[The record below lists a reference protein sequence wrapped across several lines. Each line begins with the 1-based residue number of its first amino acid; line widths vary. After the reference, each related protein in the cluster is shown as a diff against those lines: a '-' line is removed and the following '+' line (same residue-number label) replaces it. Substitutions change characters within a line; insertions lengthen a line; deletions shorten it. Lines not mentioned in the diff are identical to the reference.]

1 MKTTN
6 IQADFKI
13 SQETPNFLNICI
25 NYNFFCYCNHIIN
38 KYKLNEINYIEF
50 IILTKNDLYNKK
62 NKADLKKKLELENF
76 LRETYSFYKYVPLE
90 NLQAL
95 RDKIYLDWDSL
106 GVLGRVYIAK
116 EGINAQI
123 SIPKYNV
130 KKFKTNLYSH
140 NTFNKI
146 NIKKAVQPGISF
158 YKLIIKVKEE
168 IVAYKISDNEYDMN
182 KVGKHLN
189 YKEFNRAIEDGAT
202 IVDVR
207 NYYEGEV
214 GKFEDAII
222 PDVDASIEL
231 LPEIKKLLKNKKND
245 KILMYC
251 TGGIR
256 CEKASSY
263 LIHHGFKDVNQLD
276 GGIVQY
282 ANDIKKHDEKSKF
295 IGKNFVFDQRL
306 GERITDDII
315 STCHQCNAKA
325 DEHTNCINQSCHIL
339 FIQCDKCSKKYSGCC
354 SSKCAEFIKKTKE
367 EQKEIFLSGK
377 IKFTAQESASIK
389 PKLNKIKK

>member
-1 MKTTN
+1 M
-6 IQADFKI
+6 
-13 SQETPNFLNICI
+13 
-25 NYNFFCYCNHIIN
+25 
-38 KYKLNEINYIEF
+38 
-50 IILTKNDLYNKK
+50 TKDDLYNKK
-62 NKADLKKKLELENF
+62 NKTDLKKKLESEEF
-76 LRETYSFYKYVPLE
+76 LRETYSFYKYVPLK

-95 RDKIYLDWDSL
+95 RDKIYFDWDSI

-123 SIPKYNV
+123 SIPEYNV
-130 KKFKTNLYSH
+130 KKFKTNLYSY
-140 NTFNKI
+140 NTFNKL
-146 NIKKAVQPGISF
+146 NIKKAVQPGVSL

-168 IVAYKISDNEYDMN
+168 IVAYKISDNEYNMN
-182 KVGKHLN
+182 EVGKHLN
-189 YKEFNRAIEDGAT
+189 YKEFNQAIEDGAT
-202 IVDVR
+202 VIDVR

-214 GKFEDAII
+214 GKFENAII

-282 ANDIKKHDEKSKF
+282 ANDIKKHAEKSKF

-315 STCHQCNAKA
+315 STCHQCNAKT

-339 FIQCDKCSKKYSGCC
+339 FIQCDTCLKKYSGCC
-354 SSKCAEFIKKTKE
+354 SLKCAEFIKKPKE
-367 EQKEIFLSGK
+367 EQKKLFLSGK
-377 IKFTAQESASIK
+377 IKFTAQDSASIK
-389 PKLNKIKK
+389 PKLNKIKNN